1 MSNRCSDYPGVNRRD
16 SGEFARREMMLI
28 HRLGE
33 RSVGKGEAQGH
44 IGLERGGVVVL
55 AIGLVAPFAD
65 GFGGGGGQER
75 VSADGPDIGDGTVFG
90 YLDFED
96 DVAGTVVGQGFGG
109 IQGLGAAEDA
119 GLRGRE
125 PDALGLGSLGCGD
138 LG

>member
-1 MSNRCSDYPGVNRRD
+1 M
-16 SGEFARREMMLI
+16 
-28 HRLGE
+28 
-33 RSVGKGEAQGH
+33 
-44 IGLERGGVVVL
+44 VVE
-55 AIGLVAPFAD
+55 LVAPFAD

-75 VSADGPDIGDGTVFG
+75 VSADGPDVGDGTVFG

-96 DVAGTVVGQGFGG
+96 DVAGAVVGQGFGG